1 MKQALIGNAI
11 GQANA
16 SAIGLGI
23 QMPWSTARNITL
35 STHKRKYYF
44 TTESIQSLKTTSG
57 CH

>member
-23 QMPWSTARNITL
+23 QTLWSTARNITL
-35 STHKRKYYF
+35 STHKENIISQPKA
-44 TTESIQSLKTTSG
+44 SN
-57 CH
+57 H